1 MRRDWDDLLGGLA
14 LTLVGAAALVWS
26 ILHYDLGSLRQM
38 GPGFFPAGLG
48 GGLAILG
55 LIVALPALN
64 RSGAAAPFEGR
75 TALAVIAAIVIFG
88 LGLTRLGLVPASA
101 LAVAVASLP
110 APHPGWLWRG
120 ALVVVVTGLT
130 VLVFHFGLRMTIP
143 LWPRL
148 S

>member
-1 MRRDWDDLLGGLA
+1 MRRDLDDLLGGLA
-14 LTLVGAAALVWS
+14 LALVGAGALVWS
-26 ILHYDLGSLRQM
+26 FLQYDIGSLRQM
-38 GPGFFPAGLG
+38 GPGFFPAVLG

-55 LIVALPALN
+55 LIVALPAL
-64 RSGAAAPFEGR
+64 RRAGTPAPFEGWA
-75 TALAVIAAIVIFG
+75 ALAVVTCILIFG
-88 LGLTRLGLVPASA
+88 LGLTRLGLVPATA
-101 LAVAVASLP
+101 LSVAVASLP
-110 APHPGWLWRG
+110 APHPGWAWRG